1 MIKHLFLQFD
11 NATDTKCLIEC
22 DRMFKAVHFDIY
34 HGLSIVIDKVQSEKL
49 QLINGLI
56 NVYFR

>member
-1 MIKHLFLQFD
+1 
-11 NATDTKCLIEC
+11 
-22 DRMFKAVHFDIY
+22 MFEVVHFDIY
-34 HGLSIVIDKVQSEKL
+34 HWLSIVIDKLQSEKL